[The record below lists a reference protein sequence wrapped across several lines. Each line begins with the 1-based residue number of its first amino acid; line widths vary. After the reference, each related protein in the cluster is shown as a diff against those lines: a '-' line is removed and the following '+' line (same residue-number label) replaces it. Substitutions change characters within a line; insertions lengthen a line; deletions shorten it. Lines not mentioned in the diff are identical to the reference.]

1 MGFCLSAF
9 VVLLSSPALSQTK
22 GIDPQ
27 DILEKT
33 IEREFQDMEMSV
45 HLVKVSKKG
54 RERPM
59 DLAVK
64 MKKTPEAS
72 KTFAVFTGPPEVEGI
87 SSLSWDYEDP
97 EKPADRWFRLSGME
111 YVKCLGKACR
121 NMEERFGFSAEIFE
135 VNLDDAEHKL
145 LTEEEIDGAA
155 CYKIESRAKDPDRR
169 EESMIVTW
177 VDKEKLAARR
187 IETYDKNGNFLTT
200 SVFTELKMLGDH
212 WWETSG
218 EYTMHKSGK
227 RVRFQIKDARIN
239 TGIPDQVF
247 EKPKLF
253 SVEEDEKK

>member
-1 MGFCLSAF
+1 LPTRA
-9 VVLLSSPALSQTK
+9 ALPQTGSIEPK
-22 GIDPQ
+22 
-27 DILEKT
+27 DILQKT
-33 IEREFQDMEMSV
+33 IEREFQDMEMTV

-59 DLAVK
+59 DLVVK
-64 MKKTPEAS
+64 IKKTPEAS

-111 YVKCLGKACR
+111 YVKCLGKACQ

-145 LTEEEIDGAA
+145 LAEEEIDGAA
-155 CYKIESRAKDPDRR
+155 CYKIESRAKDPDQR
-169 EESMIVTW
+169 EESLIVTW

-187 IETYDKNGNFLTT
+187 IETYDKSGKLLTT
-200 SVFTELKMLGDH
+200 SAFTEVKMLGDH

-218 EYTMHKSGK
+218 EYMNHKSGK
-227 RVRFQIKDARIN
+227 KVRFQIKDARIN